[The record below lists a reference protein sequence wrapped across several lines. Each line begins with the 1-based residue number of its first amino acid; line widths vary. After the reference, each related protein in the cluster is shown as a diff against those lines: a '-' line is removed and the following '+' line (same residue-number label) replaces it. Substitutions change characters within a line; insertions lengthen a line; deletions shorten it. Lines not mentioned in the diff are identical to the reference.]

1 MNENVENAIN
11 KQVTREF
18 YASYL
23 YLAMMAYFE
32 AESLGGFAHWMRLQA
47 QEENGHAMKLVDFL
61 IDRGGRVELQAI
73 DKPPRDFDSPLGV
86 MKAALEHERKVTAWI
101 NELYELAVAE
111 RDYPAQVMLQWFIA
125 EQVEEEKSAG
135 DIIDQLE
142 IAGSAGSALLMV
154 DARLGQRAGAQ

>member
-1 MNENVENAIN
+1 MNENVQNAIN
-11 KQVTREF
+11 EQITREF

-32 AESLGGFAHWMRLQA
+32 AESLGGFAHWMRQQA

-154 DARLGQRAGAQ
+154 DARLGGRAGAQ

>member
-1 MNENVENAIN
+1 VQNAIN
-11 KQVTREF
+11 QQITREF
-18 YASYL
+18 YASHL
-23 YLAMMAYFE
+23 YLAMMVYFE
-32 AESLGGFAHWMRLQA
+32 AESLAGFAHWMRLQA
-47 QEENGHAMKLVDFL
+47 QEEHGHAMKLVDFL

-101 NELYELAVAE
+101 NELYELAMAE
-111 RDYPAQVMLQWFIA
+111 RDYPAQVMLQWFIG

-135 DIIDQLE
+135 AIVDQLE

-154 DARLGQRAGAQ
+154 DTRLAGRSGT